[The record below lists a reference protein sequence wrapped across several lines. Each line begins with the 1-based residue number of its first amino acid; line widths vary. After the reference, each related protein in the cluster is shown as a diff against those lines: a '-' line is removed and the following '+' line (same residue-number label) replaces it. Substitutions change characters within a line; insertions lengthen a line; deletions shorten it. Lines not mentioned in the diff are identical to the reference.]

1 MDIHASI
8 LNEDI
13 EAATASDLQCLFY
26 SRYIEQYI
34 FQVHATIAYCL
45 FLYEKVHNK
54 VSTFLFERFCIF
66 SLNQAEK

>member
-1 MDIHASI
+1 MFFII
-8 LNEDI
+8 LDENI
-13 EAATASDLQCLFY
+13 KATTASDLQCLFY
-26 SRYIEQYI
+26 SRYIGQYI